1 MRIDTKIAKGPVSC
15 AVVLAT
21 LLSVS
26 AGQATAQ
33 SRAPNEEELHS
44 MYCVEVLRAQ
54 ITLQEH
60 MISALS
66 EAAGVTPSQSR
77 QQWIDTS
84 AELFRQLEKLQ
95 GALYRLQGYML
106 PRIPAIDSSALA
118 AAVRQANAELPA
130 SWSNEA
136 LLRQMNACENPT
148 WVAR

>member
-1 MRIDTKIAKGPVSC
+1 MRINTKAASWQVSC
-15 AVVLAT
+15 AIVLAT

-33 SRAPNEEELHS
+33 SRVPNEEELHS
-44 MYCVEVLRAQ
+44 MCCVGVLRTQ

-60 MISALS
+60 M
-66 EAAGVTPSQSR
+66 
-77 QQWIDTS
+77 
-84 AELFRQLEKLQ
+84 
-95 GALYRLQGYML
+95 
-106 PRIPAIDSSALA
+106 IPAIDSSALA